1 MRGFRTTRRLVLEDA
16 ADREARRLVA
26 EEKKKKDKEKKRACK
41 KMLACDALEKR
52 SRSQAMEG
60 LPLES
65 SASTEEDDDNDGE
78 GLEVHM
84 GFSPEAGLWSS
95 SASAG
100 PSGGAAH
107 PRRGR
112 QCPCPGHRRQASL
125 HLSLL
130 RWKRWGPWRRR
141 SPPPL
146 GSRRGAYSCNTPVL
160 LRVFPS
166 APTCDHYHM

>member
-84 GFSPEAGLWSS
+84 GFSPEAGLWSAPALASPS
-95 SASAG
+95 SGAALPAQGPGASLPKPRASAEAAPV
-100 PSGGAAH
+100 PSYMEETG
-107 PRRGR
+107 
-112 QCPCPGHRRQASL
+112 
-125 HLSLL
+125 
-130 RWKRWGPWRRR
+130 
-141 SPPPL
+141 
-146 GSRRGAYSCNTPVL
+146 V
-160 LRVFPS
+160 
-166 APTCDHYHM
+166 MEE